1 LASSYLFPRR
11 RRSALAPRRA
21 TATEDDQEIRWLP
34 PLNPQRPEAEPSEAD
49 GTMVLPLF
57 PLGSIAYTPGSTQ
70 VLNIFEPRYR
80 KMYSDIL
87 MSGGRRFVTTMVNP
101 DEPATL
107 AEVGVVLYLEDL
119 KEVSEQTNDAV
130 KYVCSHRVLDSRV
143 TIHRVLNPAESKT
156 RETYMRCEVSDMTD
170 ADEVA
175 EGAPPADGDAAREA
189 AVLEALCEVAALQD
203 EGKEDVR
210 FSREAVGKLAA
221 ARGVGA
227 GSLWGVV
234 ELWKNFLDARA
245 QAAGRRVQQ
254 DVQNRLI
261 KRPAERTYAS
271 AVPRRSSRSHAR
283 SAPRRASGTR
293 PRSRYLSDKSGSEDA
308 SQLPQSVNLSEL
320 PPDIQRDVR
329 TLRDRVMDDVA
340 PLVDE
345 QTRGVQRLL
354 QCESHAAR
362 LDLFEA
368 MVRNEKNRL
377 LARKTLRST
386 LASLEDKFAD
396 DGGKDEAK

>member
-1 LASSYLFPRR
+1 MRSLILVATLASSYLFPRR

-261 KRPAERTYAS
+261 K
-271 AVPRRSSRSHAR
+271 
-283 SAPRRASGTR
+283 
-293 PRSRYLSDKSGSEDA
+293 YLSDKSGSEDA

>member
-261 KRPAERTYAS
+261 K
-271 AVPRRSSRSHAR
+271 
-283 SAPRRASGTR
+283 
-293 PRSRYLSDKSGSEDA
+293 YLSDKSGSEDA